1 MTAQP
6 RAELLRLASGFMI
19 TKAIG
24 AAVQLGLADL
34 VSERN
39 RPAAELASAAGADP
53 DAITRLLRALASV
66 GVFSDDGG
74 VIRHTPMSELLARD
88 TAGSFAAQALV
99 LSGYQYLTWAESL
112 QSFRTGLPAFPAVHG
127 QPIFDWLAEHPEQ
140 ASQFNE
146 AMSGGASLRREPL
159 LERDWT
165 GVSTVVDVGGG
176 SGSTLV
182 ALLLAQPHLRGVVF
196 DLPHLEGE
204 ATTAI
209 ELAGLSARC
218 RFVGGSFF
226 ESVPPDADVYVMSA
240 ILHDWDDAAA
250 TAILQTV
257 HAAMEPDARLL
268 LLESVLADGNEPDV
282 AKLLDLHML
291 VALGGRERTEPQ
303 WRALLTDAGFQV
315 DGIRPGLV
323 EARLLR

>member
-6 RAELLRLASGFMI
+6 RAELFRLASGFMI

-24 AAVQLGLADL
+24 AAVELGLPEL
-34 VSERN
+34 ISERN
-39 RPAAELASAAGADP
+39 RSAAELASAAGADP

-66 GVFSDDGG
+66 GIFTDDGG

-99 LSGYQYLTWAESL
+99 LSGYQYLTWGESL

-159 LERDWT
+159 LERDWS
-165 GVSTVVDVGGG
+165 GESTVVDVGGG
-176 SGSTLV
+176 SGSTV
-182 ALLLAQPHLRGVVF
+182 IALLLAHPHLHGVVF
-196 DLPHLEGE
+196 DLPHVEGE
-204 ATTAI
+204 ATAAI
-209 ELAGLSARC
+209 ELAELSARC

-226 ESVPPDADVYVMSA
+226 ESVPSDADVYVMSA

-250 TAILQTV
+250 AAILQTLR
-257 HAAMEPDARLL
+257 AAMRPDSRLV
-268 LLESVLADGNEPDV
+268 LLESVIADGNEPDV
-282 AKLLDLHML
+282 AKLADLHML

-303 WRALLTDAGFQV
+303 WRALLTGADFRV
-315 DGIRPGLV
+315 DGIRSGLV
-323 EARLLR
+323 EARLDV